1 MKTHINPS
9 SIGSYFGV
17 GFNTPDEQFQ
27 IDLGE
32 IEQEFDDDAKSRL
45 RLGEMLEDA
54 SLNYFE
60 ETFGV
65 IIDDRNE
72 SKRSFYGGKIIG
84 KIDGACVLNDI
95 PTVVENKISNAE
107 SYKFTN
113 SLGYMFQCQCYMID
127 NEFQQALL
135 CGLYKGKP
143 TYKIIARDE
152 EIIKDI
158 KEMADF
164 VVNCLMGLSD
174 FTQDFP
180 NHLYEKYS
188 KKQTLPLINDINES
202 SKNLIERYA
211 EIKTKLKEIEPLE
224 KEAKMIEDELK
235 ETYSSGVIDNEKYK
249 ITLQSQTRE
258 GSLDVDALMID
269 YPEINISQYKKP
281 ATTYNTLRFT
291 FKKGK

>member
-32 IEQEFDDDAKSRL
+32 IEQEFDDNARARL
-45 RLGEMLEDA
+45 SLGEMLEDA

-60 ETFGV
+60 SALGV

-84 KIDGACVLNDI
+84 KIDGACILNSI
-95 PTVVENKISNAE
+95 STVVENKISNAE
-107 SYKFTN
+107 SYKFTE
-113 SLGYMFQCQCYMID
+113 SLGYLLQCQCYMLD

-143 TYKIIARDE
+143 IYKIIPRDE

-164 VVNCLMGLSD
+164 VVNCLTGMSD
-174 FTQDFP
+174 FSKDFP

-188 KKQTLPLINDINES
+188 KKQTLVPINNISENAKKLID
-202 SKNLIERYA
+202 RYA
-211 EIKTKLKEIEPLE
+211 EIKAKLKEIEPLE

-235 ETYSSGVIDNEKYK
+235 ETYGSGVIDDNRYK
-249 ITLQSQTRE
+249 ITLQTQTRE
-258 GSLDVDALMID
+258 GSLDVDALMMD
-269 YPEINISQYKKP
+269 YPEINFSQYKKP
-281 ATTYNTLRFT
+281 STTYNTLRFT

>member
-32 IEQEFDDDAKSRL
+32 IEQEFDDDARARL
-45 RLGEMLEDA
+45 SLGEMLEDA

-60 ETFGV
+60 SALGV

-84 KIDGACVLNDI
+84 KIDGACILNSI
-95 PTVVENKISNAE
+95 STVVENKISNAE
-107 SYKFTN
+107 SYKFTE
-113 SLGYMFQCQCYMID
+113 SLGYLLQCQCYMLD

-143 TYKIIARDE
+143 IYKIIPRDE

-164 VVNCLMGLSD
+164 VVNCLTGMSD
-174 FTQDFP
+174 FSKDFP
-180 NHLYEKYS
+180 KHLYEKYS
-188 KKQTLPLINDINES
+188 KKQTLVPINNISENAKKLID
-202 SKNLIERYA
+202 RYV

-235 ETYSSGVIDNEKYK
+235 ETYGSGVIDDNRYK
-249 ITLQSQTRE
+249 ITLQTQTRE
-258 GSLDVDALMID
+258 GSLDVDALMMD
-269 YPEINISQYKKP
+269 YPEISFSQYKKP
-281 ATTYNTLRFT
+281 STTYNTLRFT

>member
-32 IEQEFDDDAKSRL
+32 IEQEFDDNARARL
-45 RLGEMLEDA
+45 SLGEMLEDA

-60 ETFGV
+60 SALGV

-84 KIDGACVLNDI
+84 KIDGACILNSI
-95 PTVVENKISNAE
+95 STVVENKISNAE
-107 SYKFTN
+107 SYKFTE
-113 SLGYMFQCQCYMID
+113 SLGYLLQCQCYMLD

-143 TYKIIARDE
+143 IYKIIPRDE

-164 VVNCLMGLSD
+164 VVNCLTGMSD
-174 FTQDFP
+174 FSKDFP

-188 KKQTLPLINDINES
+188 KKQTLVPINNISENAKKLID
-202 SKNLIERYA
+202 RYA
-211 EIKTKLKEIEPLE
+211 EIKAKLKEIEPLE

-235 ETYSSGVIDNEKYK
+235 ETYGSGVIDDNRYK
-249 ITLQSQTRE
+249 ITLQTQTRE
-258 GSLDVDALMID
+258 GSLDVDALMMD
-269 YPEINISQYKKP
+269 YPEISFSQYKKP
-281 ATTYNTLRFT
+281 STTYNTLRFT

>member
-32 IEQEFDDDAKSRL
+32 IEQEFDDAARARL
-45 RLGEMLEDA
+45 SLGEMLEDA

-60 ETFGV
+60 SALGV

-72 SKRSFYGGKIIG
+72 SKRSFYDGKIIG
-84 KIDGACVLNDI
+84 KIDGACILNSI
-95 PTVVENKISNAE
+95 STVVENKISNAE
-107 SYKFTN
+107 SYKFTE
-113 SLGYMFQCQCYMID
+113 SLGYLLQCQCYMLD

-143 TYKIIARDE
+143 IYKIIPRDE

-164 VVNCLMGLSD
+164 VVNCLTGMSD
-174 FTQDFP
+174 FSKDFP

-188 KKQTLPLINDINES
+188 KKQTLVPINNISENTKKLID
-202 SKNLIERYA
+202 RYA
-211 EIKTKLKEIEPLE
+211 EIKAKLKEIEPLE

-235 ETYSSGVIDNEKYK
+235 ETYGSGVIDDNRYK
-249 ITLQSQTRE
+249 ITLQTQTRE
-258 GSLDVDALMID
+258 GSLDVDALMMD
-269 YPEINISQYKKP
+269 YPEINLSQYKKP
-281 ATTYNTLRFT
+281 STTYNTLRFT

>member
-17 GFNTPDEQFQ
+17 GFNPPDEQFQ

-32 IEQEFDDDAKSRL
+32 IEQQFDEDAKSRL

-60 ETFGV
+60 ETFNV
-65 IIDDRNE
+65 IINDRNE
-72 SKRSFYGGKIIG
+72 SKRSFYNNKIIG
-84 KIDGACVLNDI
+84 KIDGACLLNDI

-107 SYKFTN
+107 SYKFTD
-113 SLGYMFQCQCYMID
+113 SLGYMFQCQCYMLD

-143 TYKIIARDE
+143 IYKIIPRDE

-158 KEMADF
+158 KEMTDF

-180 NHLYEKYS
+180 NHLHEKYS
-188 KKQTLPLINDINES
+188 KKQTLVPINDISES
-202 SKNLIERYA
+202 SKKLIDRYVD
-211 EIKTKLKEIEPLE
+211 IKAKLKEIEPLE
-224 KEAKMIEDELK
+224 KEAKRIEDELK
-235 ETYSSGVIDNEKYK
+235 GTYGSGVIDDNKYK

-258 GSLDVDALMID
+258 GSFDIDALMLD
-269 YPEINISQYKKP
+269 YPEINLLRYKKP
-281 ATTYNTLRFT
+281 STTYNTLRFT